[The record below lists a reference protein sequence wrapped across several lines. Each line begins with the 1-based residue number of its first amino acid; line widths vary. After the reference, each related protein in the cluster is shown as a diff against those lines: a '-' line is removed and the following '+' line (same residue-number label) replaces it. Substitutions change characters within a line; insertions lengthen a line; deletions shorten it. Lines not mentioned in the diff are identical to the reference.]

1 MIIVEVEGGKD
12 GIEKALKKYKR
23 KFERIKMMKQLRNR
37 KEFEKPSVKR
47 RNQIK
52 KAIYIE
58 QKFENNE

>member
-23 KFERIKMMKQLRNR
+23 KFERVRMMKQLRNR

-47 RNQIK
+47 RNEIK
-52 KAIYIE
+52 KAIYVE
-58 QKFENNE
+58 QKFGNND

>member
-1 MIIVEVEGGKD
+1 MIVVEVEGGKD

-23 KFERIKMMKQLRNR
+23 KFERIRMMKQLRNR

-52 KAIYIE
+52 KAIYVE
-58 QKFENNE
+58 QKFGNNE

>member
-58 QKFENNE
+58 QKFGNND

>member
-1 MIIVEVEGGKD
+1 MIIVEVEGKD

-23 KFERIKMMKQLRNR
+23 KFERIKMMRQLRNR

-58 QKFENNE
+58 QKFGNNE

>member
-12 GIEKALKKYKR
+12 GVEKALKKYKR

-58 QKFENNE
+58 QKFGNNE

>member
-52 KAIYIE
+52 KAIYVE
-58 QKFENNE
+58 QKFGNND

>member
-12 GIEKALKKYKR
+12 GVEKALKKYKR
-23 KFERIKMMKQLRNR
+23 KFERVRMMKQLRNR

-52 KAIYIE
+52 KAIYVE
-58 QKFENNE
+58 QKFGNND

>member
-52 KAIYIE
+52 KAIYVE
-58 QKFENNE
+58 QKFGNNE